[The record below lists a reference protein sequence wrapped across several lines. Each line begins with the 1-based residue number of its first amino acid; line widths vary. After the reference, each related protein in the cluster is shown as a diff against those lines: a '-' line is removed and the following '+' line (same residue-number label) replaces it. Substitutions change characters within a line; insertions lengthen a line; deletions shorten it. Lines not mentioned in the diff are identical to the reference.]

1 MGKMIDAAI
10 GRIEAAESL
19 DRPGYALGKAISRTV
34 QVAGRPGK
42 GLANALHG
50 RPYGHPVHPIAV
62 AVPIGTW
69 TLAFGLDLLA
79 AAGLLRDRG
88 ASRAADL
95 ALKAGAAGA
104 VVAIVTGVADWQH
117 LNGRDR
123 RVGLVHGT
131 VNTAA
136 LGLNLLSVALR
147 GRGRIVAGRWA
158 SGAAFA
164 VMGVGGYLGGHLVY
178 RRRAAVDHADR
189 SPEPREFEPVL
200 PVSGLRDKVPHRV
213 GVWDEAA
220 RQEVGIVLVKQG
232 GRVHAMGA
240 RCSHAGGPLDQGWV
254 LEGTLVCPWHGSR
267 YDLATGQPV
276 SGPSTCPQPRY
287 VTRVRDG
294 TVEVKREQEPGD
306 HVVTSDTL
314 AGRPRHEGGDGT
326 PHRTA
331 TEVLGEHHEML
342 RRLFDRVLALPGDT
356 ARRHELIRTLASELD
371 IHEAIEDAIF
381 YPAVQPVSE
390 DVDVAY
396 AEHGVLADLLAATVK
411 FPLGSAEFEE
421 HLRALHAA
429 FLHHAGSEEQS
440 MFVEAGRLSEGELRA
455 LGHKLETMLDNER
468 TSRFRR
474 AFRELKISLLEGV

>member
-10 GRIEAAESL
+10 GRIEAAEGL
-19 DRPGYALGKAISRTV
+19 DRPGYTLGKAISRTG
-34 QVAGRPGK
+34 QVAGRPSK
-42 GLANALHG
+42 RLANALHG
-50 RPYGHPVHPIAV
+50 RPYGHPIHPIAV
-62 AVPIGTW
+62 TVPVGTW

-79 AAGLLRDRG
+79 AVGLLRDRG

-104 VVAIVTGVADWQH
+104 AVAIATGLADWQH
-117 LNGRDR
+117 LNGRHR

-147 GRGRIVAGRWA
+147 GRGRVAAGRWA

-189 SPEPREFEPVL
+189 SPEPREFKPVL
-200 PVSGLRDKVPHRV
+200 PLSELRDKVPHRV

-220 RQEVGIVLVKQG
+220 RQEIGIVLVKQG

-254 LEGTLVCPWHGSR
+254 LDGTLVCPWHGSR
-267 YDLATGQPV
+267 YDLATGQPA

-287 VTRVRDG
+287 VARVQDG

-314 AGRPRHEGGDGT
+314 AGRPRHGIGDGV

-342 RRLFDRVLALPGDT
+342 RRLFGRTLALPGDT
-356 ARRHELIRTLASELD
+356 AQRHELMRTLAAELD

-381 YPAVQPVSE
+381 YPAVQAVSE
-390 DVDVAY
+390 DVDIAY

-421 HLRALHAA
+421 HLRALHAS
-429 FLHHAGSEEQS
+429 FLHHAGSEERS
-440 MFVEAGRLSEGELRA
+440 MFVEAGRLSDGELRA